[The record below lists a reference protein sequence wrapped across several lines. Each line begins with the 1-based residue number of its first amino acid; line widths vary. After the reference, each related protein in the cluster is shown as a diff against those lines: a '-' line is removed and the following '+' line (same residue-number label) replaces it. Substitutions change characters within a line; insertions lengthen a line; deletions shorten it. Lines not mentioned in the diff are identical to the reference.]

1 MQYRELTRSHPL
13 FLGVERMVAV
23 KQVGGRSALRPRERG
38 ARHSRRL
45 LCVGTP
51 LPLIRKRESFLDV
64 NKRIRGESRELRH
77 RAPLL

>member
-38 ARHSRRL
+38 ARHSPTFTLRRNS
-45 LCVGTP
+45 THS
-51 LPLIRKRESFLDV
+51 EA
-64 NKRIRGESRELRH
+64 RIVFECQQAHAR
-77 RAPLL
+77 